1 MRAVVLREPGPPES
15 LRLDADYPRPTL
27 RPGCAIVRV
36 EAEGVCHR
44 DVVERRGGFPFIKRP
59 VVPGHEFAGRI
70 VELAADV
77 THLHVGQHV
86 VNLHR
91 APCGACPACMRGN
104 ETRCQRALEVF
115 GLSVDGGYAEY
126 VLARA
131 GCLVPVPAGIS
142 SEHACFLNCTAAV
155 ALRALRTTG
164 GLQPGETVAI
174 TGATGG
180 VGLHAIQVAK
190 ALGARVLAITSSS
203 GKLQALANSG
213 ADDVLVADSPDF
225 HKIVKRRTAGLG
237 VPLVLDCVG
246 EPTLNASLRSL
257 ESGGRLVVVGN
268 ITSARVEINAGFVI
282 LGELAIRGSAGSN
295 RSDLEQVLQW
305 TAQGVIRPAL
315 AELLPLAAA
324 ADAHRRLEAKD
335 VVGRLVLVPAANR
348 K

>member
-1 MRAVVLREPGPPES
+1 MRAIVLREPGPPES
-15 LRLDADYPRPTL
+15 LRLDGEYPRPTL

-36 EAEGVCHR
+36 DAEGVCHR

-59 VVPGHEFAGRI
+59 VVPGHEFAGTI
-70 VELAADV
+70 VELADDV
-77 THLHVGQHV
+77 AHLAVGQRV

-91 APCGACPACMRGN
+91 APCGSCRACASGN

-131 GCLVPVPAGIS
+131 GCLVPVPDGIA

-155 ALRALRTTG
+155 ALRALRSAG
-164 GLQPGETVAI
+164 GLQAGETVAI

-190 ALGARVLAITSSS
+190 ALGARVIAITSSP
-203 GKLQALANSG
+203 GKSEALADSG
-213 ADDVLVADSPDF
+213 ADDVVVADGPDF
-225 HKIVKRRTAGLG
+225 HKVVKRRTAGVG

-268 ITSARVEINAGFVI
+268 VTSARVEINAGFVI
-282 LGELAIRGSAGSN
+282 LGELTIRGSAGSN

-305 TAQGVIRPAL
+305 TAAGVIRPAL
-315 AELLPLAAA
+315 AEVLPLDAA

-335 VVGRLVLVPAANR
+335 VVGRLVLAPGVAR